1 VLALDFSPPV
11 PAAAAAA
18 AVATDGP
25 AARMLLASASRDQLV
40 HIFDSRTAF
49 QLDQTTSDHS
59 GAVTGL
65 RFVPHPP
72 SAAAAAAADGPH
84 ASCGRSARRGDHQSQ
99 RPQLLT
105 CGADQKL
112 VVRQIT
118 PARVCGAKAAAAV
131 SDSSVRQVLRA
142 GRSLHDLT
150 VTHDGRF
157 AIAAGTDHSIQVWD
171 VASGTLART
180 ISTEGKATPVA
191 VVVDPSD
198 TLMAVSGSDSGVR
211 LYDFN
216 TG

>member
-18 AVATDGP
+18 VATDGS

-118 PARVCGAKAAAAV
+118 PARGGDAKAAAAV